1 MYSRGIST
9 CDTFAMRPRQA
20 TPLREV
26 KEEYMTTVAEAT
38 QTVTTEYNGWCN
50 RETWIVNL
58 WMTGDQGYYEQLCE
72 IISSHDNLDG
82 QAEAL
87 EDWIRFEYDGEYSSI
102 WADLINNSLAEVDW
116 YAIVKMNQE

>member
-1 MYSRGIST
+1 
-9 CDTFAMRPRQA
+9 MRPRQI
-20 TPLREV
+20 TPLRKV
-26 KEEYMTTVAEAT
+26 KEEVMTSVAEAT
-38 QTVTTEYNGWCN
+38 QTVATEYNGWSN

-58 WMTGDQGYYEQLCE
+58 WMTGDQGYYEHLCE
-72 IISSHDNLDG
+72 IISSHDSLDD

-116 YAIVKMNQE
+116 YEIVKMNQE